1 MNIKLTF
8 FGAAR
13 NVTGSSYLVEANG
26 RRILVDCGF
35 YQERDLKHR
44 NWDPFPVPART
55 IDAVLLTHAHLD
67 HCGRLPK
74 LVKEGFKGT
83 IFCTP
88 ATADIAQI
96 ILRDSAKIQEEDASN
111 KRRRHKKEHRKTQ
124 HPEEPL
130 YRSADVAATLPLF
143 SCVEY
148 DKPVPLGEGLSA
160 SFLEAGHIL
169 GSTSIKLFVKNNNEE
184 RTILFSGDIGRWDI
198 PILKDP
204 NTTNGADYILVES
217 TYGDRV
223 HGKIED
229 ISETLAS
236 IVNETHKEGG
246 NVVIPSFAVERSQ
259 EIIYYLNGRLA
270 ENKIPKLK
278 TFLDSPMAVKVTDV
292 FKRHA
297 QLFDKEAMDLLH
309 AGKHPCDFPG
319 LTLTRSVQQSKSI
332 KQVKGSAIIIS
343 ASGMCTG
350 GRVKHHLVN
359 NISRSESTI
368 LFVGYQA
375 NGTLGRAI
383 VNGCARVRILGQY
396 YPVRA
401 KVEKMGGFSA
411 HADKNELLKW
421 LSSIKKAPRQVFVVH
436 GEEKPATHF
445 AGFLKEKTG
454 WKTMVPEYKQEVI
467 LS

>member
-1 MNIKLTF
+1 MNIKVTF

-26 RRILVDCGF
+26 RRILIDCGF
-35 YQERDLKHR
+35 YQERNLKKR
-44 NWDPFPVPART
+44 NWDPFPVPANT

-74 LVKEGFKGT
+74 LVKEGFKGK

-96 ILRDSAKIQEEDASN
+96 ILRDSAKIQEEDAFN
-111 KRRRHKKEHRKTQ
+111 KRTRHEKEGRKTRY
-124 HPEEPL
+124 PEEPL
-130 YRSADVAATLPLF
+130 YRSADAEATIPLF
-143 SCVEY
+143 SRIKY
-148 DKPVPLGEGLSA
+148 DKPVPLGKGLSA

-169 GSTSIKLFVKNNNEE
+169 GSTSIKLFVKNNTEE
-184 RTILFSGDIGRWDI
+184 RTVLFSGDIGRWDI

-204 NTTNGADYILVES
+204 ITTNGADYILVES

-223 HGKIED
+223 HEKIED

-236 IVNETHKEGG
+236 IVNETHEKGG

-259 EIIYYLNGRLA
+259 EIIYYLSELLT
-270 ENKIPKLK
+270 ENKIPKLR

-297 QLFDKEAMDLLH
+297 DLFDKEAMDLLN
-309 AGKHPCDFPG
+309 AGNHPCDFPG
-319 LTLTRSVQQSKSI
+319 LILTRSVQQSKSI
-332 KQVKGSAIIIS
+332 KHVKGSAIII
-343 ASGMCTG
+343 AGSGMCTG

-383 VNGCARVRILGQY
+383 IDGCDRARILGRH
-396 YPVRA
+396 YPVKA
-401 KVEKMGGFSA
+401 KVQKMGGFSA
-411 HADKNELLKW
+411 HADKNELLRW
-421 LSSIKKAPRQVFVVH
+421 LSSIKKAPKEVFVVH
-436 GEEKPATHF
+436 GEEKQATHF
-445 AGFLKEKTG
+445 ASFLKEKMG

>member
-35 YQERDLKHR
+35 YQERNLKHR
-44 NWDPFPVPART
+44 NWDPFPVPAKT

-96 ILRDSAKIQEEDASN
+96 ILKDSAKIQEEDAFN
-111 KRRRHKKEHRKTQ
+111 KRRRHKEERRKTR

-160 SFLEAGHIL
+160 SFFEAGHIL
-169 GSTSIKLFVKNNNEE
+169 GSTSIKLLVKNNNEE

-204 NTTNGADYILVES
+204 NTTNAADYILVES

-236 IVNETHKEGG
+236 IVNETHAKGG
-246 NVVIPSFAVERSQ
+246 NIVIPSFAVERSQ
-259 EIIYYLNGRLA
+259 EIIYYLNGLLA
-270 ENKIPKLK
+270 ENKIPKLR

-309 AGKHPCDFPG
+309 TGNHPCDFPG

-332 KQVKGSAIIIS
+332 KHVKGSTIIIS

-359 NISRSESTI
+359 NISRPESTI

-383 VNGCARVRILGQY
+383 INGCNRVQILGQH

-401 KVEKMGGFSA
+401 QVKKIGGFSA
-411 HADKNELLKW
+411 HADKNELLRW
-421 LSSIKKAPRQVFVVH
+421 LSSIKKAPREVFVVH
-436 GEEKPATHF
+436 GEEEPATHF
-445 AGFLKEKTG
+445 AGFLKDKMG